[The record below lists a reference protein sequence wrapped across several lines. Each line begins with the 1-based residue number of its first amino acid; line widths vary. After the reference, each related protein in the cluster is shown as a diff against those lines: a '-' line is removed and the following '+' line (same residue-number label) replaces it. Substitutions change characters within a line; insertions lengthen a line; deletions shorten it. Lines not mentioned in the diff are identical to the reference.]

1 MWAFKLAILTGSNL
15 VLAALGL
22 LALGT
27 QDSSW
32 QARPHAPQ
40 GIVTS
45 VEVPTVSPPD
55 ITIARLP

>member
-1 MWAFKLAILTGSNL
+1 MWTIKLAILTGSNL
-15 VLAALGL
+15 ILAIIGL